1 MRAVDQR
8 LASLE
13 GRFQR
18 DLTSLR
24 TDTGKQLSDLET
36 FFKNLEKRL
45 GKIDDAI
52 SKADADL
59 RTAILE
65 HTKSVTVQLKKVS
78 DDFSAELLQAVTELR
93 GEKLDTATLIQLFTD
108 KYHSTVGVKID
119 RKEVDLDGTAV
130 NLVLWDLVDEWRL
143 GQGDYNALLDAGFH
157 TIGTS
162 AKTGEG
168 VEDAFLWLASA
179 TVKA

>member
-1 MRAVDQR
+1 MIQKKICLV
-8 LASLE
+8 
-13 GRFQR
+13 GVFGTGK
-18 DLTSLR
+18 TSLV
-24 TDTGKQLSDLET
+24 QQ
-36 FFKNLEKRL
+36 FV
-45 GKIDDAI
+45 
-52 SKADADL
+52 
-59 RTAILE
+59 
-65 HTKSVTVQLKKVS
+65 HT
-78 DDFSAELLQAVTELR
+78 
-93 GEKLDTATLIQLFTD
+93 LFTD

-130 NLVLWDLVDEWRL
+130 NLVLWDLAGRDDSEDISTSYLRGSAGIFYVVDGTRRETFEQILEIGEIVKGAIGDVPSLVALNKKDLVDEWKL
-143 GQGDYNALLDAGFH
+143 GQGDYNTLLDAGFH